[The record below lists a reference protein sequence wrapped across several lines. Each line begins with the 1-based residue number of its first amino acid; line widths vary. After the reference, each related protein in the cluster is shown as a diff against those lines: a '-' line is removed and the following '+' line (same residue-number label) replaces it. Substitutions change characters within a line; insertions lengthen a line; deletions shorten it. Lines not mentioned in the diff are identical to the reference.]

1 MSWILAIKLIGALA
15 GVIALGVNIHQ
26 ALEAR
31 AIRRNAQRLRER
43 R

>member
-1 MSWILAIKLIGALA
+1 MNWILAIKLLGALA
-15 GVIALGVNIHQ
+15 GVIALGMNIHQ
-26 ALEAR
+26 AFDAR